1 MKRLKASAALACTL
15 LMGWSQ
21 IIQPYS
27 AYALS
32 VQAAA
37 ASQSVSQTSNECE
50 SQGTSSQGTQ
60 DDASDSQ
67 GVTEWYGDDAN
78 AARPDGET
86 DSDSGEQLSIGV
98 EESGV
103 DESNGEVP
111 ADDSTEMNSCETDS
125 LEPNSWRFENGVLID
140 SDNGDIDAQSLT
152 DDPLPNGAIAR
163 GIDVSNYQGTVDWDM
178 VKAAGIDFA
187 ILRVGPVYGKP
198 DDSFERNAAECERLS
213 IPYGVYYLSLIHI

>member
-103 DESNGEVP
+103 EESKV
-111 ADDSTEMNSCETDS
+111 
-125 LEPNSWRFENGVLID
+125 
-140 SDNGDIDAQSLT
+140 
-152 DDPLPNGAIAR
+152 
-163 GIDVSNYQGTVDWDM
+163 
-178 VKAAGIDFA
+178 
-187 ILRVGPVYGKP
+187 
-198 DDSFERNAAECERLS
+198 
-213 IPYGVYYLSLIHI
+213 

>member
-67 GVTEWYGDDAN
+67 GVT
-78 AARPDGET
+78 DGMVT
-86 DSDSGEQLSIGV
+86 TQMLLVLMGKQILIRA
-98 EESGV
+98 
-103 DESNGEVP
+103 SNL
-111 ADDSTEMNSCETDS
+111 ALASKS
-125 LEPNSWRFENGVLID
+125 LVLTSQTVRSQPMI
-140 SDNGDIDAQSLT
+140 
-152 DDPLPNGAIAR
+152 PLR
-163 GIDVSNYQGTVDWDM
+163 
-178 VKAAGIDFA
+178 
-187 ILRVGPVYGKP
+187 
-198 DDSFERNAAECERLS
+198 
-213 IPYGVYYLSLIHI
+213 

>member
-1 MKRLKASAALACTL
+1 MKRLKASAALVCTL

-37 ASQSVSQTSNECE
+37 ASQSVSQTSNEYE
-50 SQGTSSQGTQ
+50 SQGASSQGAQ
-60 DDASDSQ
+60 DDASGSQ

-78 AARPDGET
+78 AARPDGGV
-86 DSDSGEQLSIGV
+86 DSDSGEQPGIGI
-98 EESGV
+98 EESRV
-103 DESNGEVP
+103 DESNGEAP
-111 ADDSTEMNSCETDS
+111 TDDSTEMNSCEADS

-152 DDPLPNGAIAR
+152 DDPLPMALLRAASMSAIIKELLIGIRLRPR
-163 GIDVSNYQGTVDWDM
+163 GLILPFSRSVRFTENLTILLKGTLLNVNASAFLM
-178 VKAAGIDFA
+178 ACITTPT
-187 ILRVGPVYGKP
+187 PV
-198 DDSFERNAAECERLS
+198 L
-213 IPYGVYYLSLIHI
+213 